1 MSNFNSGWPIDEW
14 DKETR
19 EKVPTDKVTSRV
31 GMTVGEKRA
40 KMTHQLNLE
49 YGTQNEACFG
59 KAGEP
64 LFPGS

>member
-1 MSNFNSGWPIDEW
+1 MSNFNSGLPIDEW

-31 GMTVGEKRA
+31 GMTDEEKRVH
-40 KMTHQLNLE
+40 MIRYLNLE
-49 YGTQNEACFG
+49 YGTQNGACFG